1 MSIEAKKEQLVDYL
15 KGIQDEK
22 LLDKISSYVTS
33 LVEEEAMFIPMTEEE
48 LEERLAIS
56 RKDYEEGRYY
66 TQEQVKEMITKW

>member
-1 MSIEAKKEQLVDYL
+1 MSIEAKKEQLVGYL

-33 LVEEEAMFIPMTEEE
+33 LVEEEAMFVPMIEEE

-66 TQEQVKEMITKW
+66 TLGDVIGISNKW

>member
-1 MSIEAKKEQLVDYL
+1 MSIEAKKERLVEYL
-15 KGIQDEK
+15 NSVQDEQ
-22 LLDKISSYVTS
+22 LLDTISAYVTT
-33 LVEEEAMFIPMTEEE
+33 LVEREALFTPMTEEE

>member
-22 LLDKISSYVTS
+22 LLDKISSYVIS
-33 LVEEEAMFIPMTEEE
+33 LVVEEAMFIPMTDEE

-66 TQEQVKEMITKW
+66 TLDEVIEMGDKW

>member
-33 LVEEEAMFIPMTEEE
+33 LVEEEAMFVPMIEEE

-66 TQEQVKEMITKW
+66 TQE

>member
-33 LVEEEAMFIPMTEEE
+33 LVEEEAMFVPMTEEE

-56 RKDYEEGRYY
+56 HKDYEEGRYY

>member
-33 LVEEEAMFIPMTEEE
+33 LLEEEAMFVPMTEEE

-66 TQEQVKEMITKW
+66 TLDEVIEMSDKW

>member
-1 MSIEAKKEQLVDYL
+1 MSIEAKKEKLVDYL

-33 LVEEEAMFIPMTEEE
+33 LVEEETMFLLMTEEE
-48 LEERLAIS
+48 LKQRLAIS

-66 TQEQVKEMITKW
+66 TLDEVIEMSDKW

>member
-15 KGIQDEK
+15 QGIQDEK

-33 LVEEEAMFIPMTEEE
+33 LVEEEAMFVPMTEEE

>member
-1 MSIEAKKEQLVDYL
+1 MSIEAKKELLVDYL
-15 KGIQDEK
+15 KSIQDER

-33 LVEEEAMFIPMTEEE
+33 LVEEEAMFVPMTEEE

>member
-1 MSIEAKKEQLVDYL
+1 MSIEAKKELLVDYL

-33 LVEEEAMFIPMTEEE
+33 LVEEEAMLIPMTEEE
-48 LEERLAIS
+48 LEERLATS

-66 TQEQVKEMITKW
+66 TLDEVIEMSDKW

>member
-22 LLDKISSYVTS
+22 LLDKISSYVIS
-33 LVEEEAMFIPMTEEE
+33 LVEEEAMFIPMTDEE
-48 LEERLAIS
+48 LEERLAIC

-66 TQEQVKEMITKW
+66 TLDEVIEMGDKW

>member
-33 LVEEEAMFIPMTEEE
+33 LVEEEAMFTPMTEEE

-66 TQEQVKEMITKW
+66 TLDEVVEMSDKW

>member
-15 KGIQDEK
+15 QGIQDEK

-33 LVEEEAMFIPMTEEE
+33 LVEEEATLVPMAEEE

>member
-1 MSIEAKKEQLVDYL
+1 MSIEAKKELLVDYL

>member
-22 LLDKISSYVTS
+22 LLDKISSYVTF